1 MKGIAQHPII
11 ETVDAHRNGIVIE
24 FTPDST
30 IFTNCHWDKNEI
42 TRWIS
47 ENGCESLED
56 CKIIIND

>member
-47 ENGCESLED
+47 ENGCELL
-56 CKIIIND
+56 